1 MKEEQ
6 PYGFDP
12 TAIVKLIV
20 ENRELGLAL
29 VQIPLAMLN
38 NWMGGSREL
47 EWEDKPRFPGYYW
60 TKDRD
65 DLVGIVFVP
74 PDNLASYAKSKTKF
88 AGPLIPPK

>member
-6 PYGFDP
+6 EPYGFDP
-12 TAIVKLIV
+12 TAIVKIIV

-38 NWMGGSREL
+38 NWIGGSTKL
-47 EWEDKPRFPGYYW
+47 EWTNAPKFPGYYW
-60 TKDRD
+60 VKDSNDMVTILYFGPEQILR
-65 DLVGIVFVP
+65 VRNG
-74 PDNLASYAKSKTKF
+74 SF